1 MSESSVQIEVL
12 GAPPDGADLERLV
25 DLLLETVQSS
35 AAIGFLRSTTRPQV
49 RTYWLG
55 VFAGAHPRTQVFVAR
70 RGESFV
76 GTVQVQP
83 ARAQNQPHR
92 AEIAKLMVHP
102 TARRIG
108 LGRALMEAAEAG
120 ARRAGLTL
128 LTLDTRAGDTAENLY
143 QRLGWTRLG
152 SIPDYALDPDGHTLH
167 GTAVYYKLL
176 ARVVG

>member
-1 MSESSVQIEVL
+1 MSDSSAHIEVL
-12 GAPPDGADLERLV
+12 GTPPHEADLERLI
-25 DLLLETVQSS
+25 DLLLETVHSD
-35 AAIGFLRSTTRPQV
+35 AAIGFLRSATRSEV
-49 RTYWLG
+49 RAYWLG
-55 VFAGAHPRTQVFVAR
+55 MFAGAHPRTLLFVAR

-83 ARAQNQPHR
+83 ARAHNQPHR

-102 TARRIG
+102 AARRTG

-143 QRLGWTRLG
+143 QSLGWTRLG
-152 SIPDYALDPDGHTLH
+152 TIPDYALDPDGRTLH

-176 ARVVG
+176 VRSVG